1 MTQPDP
7 TTSSAPRRYN
17 PWRATALVL
26 ALLSIA
32 LAVGW
37 LLRERQLRIDH
48 DQLRQ
53 DTEIQIKSLQKDLD
67 AARSGAGT
75 EGDDAEE
82 PSLSPTTRPTTR
94 SFPTPRV

>member
-1 MTQPDP
+1 MTQTDP
-7 TTSSAPRRYN
+7 AASSPPRRN
-17 PWRATALVL
+17 NGWRATALVL

-37 LLRERQLRIDH
+37 LLRERQLRIDN

-75 EGDDAEE
+75 EGDEPEE
-82 PSLSPTTRPTTR
+82 SASPATRPTTR
-94 SFPTPRV
+94 PS